1 LDDKDLLMGVLFA
14 ILMLSAVASAQMPAV
29 DTKDTKPTQAAQA
42 APAQAGS
49 PGDLLT
55 LPQGKSTV
63 IGGTISDVDPVADQ
77 LTLKVFGGRRMKIL
91 FDERT
96 EVYRDGTKTSLRDLH
111 ANDRASVETML
122 DGTTVFARSIH
133 MLSKSP
139 EGEAHGQILS
149 YDPGSSVLTLN
160 ESLSRDSIRL
170 QVPAGTAIVREG
182 QTASVSGQAGM
193 SDLVKGAL
201 ISANFVSDNKGQGV
215 VSKIAILAIPGET
228 LSFDGNVSFLD
239 LRSNQFVVANTGNDQ
254 SYKISFDPA
263 AFPETKNLHEG
274 TSVKVTAEFDGSRY
288 VARAITIR

>member
-14 ILMLSAVASAQMPAV
+14 ILMLGAVASAQMPAV
-29 DTKDTKPTQAAQA
+29 DTKDAKPAQVA
-42 APAQAGS
+42 QPAPAQAGS
-49 PGDLLT
+49 PGDLLA

-139 EGEAHGQILS
+139 EGEAHGQIIS
-149 YDPGSSVLTLN
+149 YDPGTHILTLN

-182 QTASVSGQAGM
+182 QTASASGQAGM

-201 ISANFVSDNKGQGV
+201 ISASFVSDNKGQGI

-254 SYKISFDPA
+254 SYKISFDPTS
-263 AFPETKNLHEG
+263 FPETKNLHEG

-288 VARAITIR
+288 IAHAITIH

>member
-1 LDDKDLLMGVLFA
+1 MGVFFA
-14 ILMLSAVASAQMPAV
+14 ILMLGAVASAQTSTV
-29 DTKDTKPTQAAQA
+29 DTKPHQATQSAS
-42 APAQAGS
+42 GLERS

-63 IGGTISDVDPVADQ
+63 IGGMISDVDPVADQ

-96 EVYRDGTKTSLRDLH
+96 EVYRDGAKTSLRDLH

-133 MLSKSP
+133 MLSQSP
-139 EGEAHGQILS
+139 EGECQGQVLS
-149 YDPGSSVLTLN
+149 YDPGTGVLTLS
-160 ESLSRDSIRL
+160 ESLSRDSIQL
-170 QVPAGTAIVREG
+170 HVPAGTTIVREG
-182 QTASVSGQAGM
+182 QTASASGRAGV

-201 ISANFVSDNKGQGV
+201 ISAKFESDNKGQGIANR
-215 VSKIAILAIPGET
+215 IAILAIPGET
-228 LSFDGNVSFLD
+228 LSFSGNVSFLD
-239 LRSNQFVVANTGNDQ
+239 LHANQFVVANASNDQ

-263 AFPETKNLHEG
+263 AFPETRNLHEG

-288 VARAITIR
+288 VARTITIN